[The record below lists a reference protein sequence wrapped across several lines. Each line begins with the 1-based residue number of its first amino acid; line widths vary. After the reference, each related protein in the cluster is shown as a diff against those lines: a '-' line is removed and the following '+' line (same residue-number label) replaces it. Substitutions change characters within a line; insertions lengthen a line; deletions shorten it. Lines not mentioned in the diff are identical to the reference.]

1 MNVLLIGGSNSLL
14 NQMIK
19 KLNKEGHRVSLLTGS
34 RFRREKYER
43 HFERYDFTYDALN
56 LPEVF
61 SSVSPDVTVFLGAF
75 DSSFRWANDQNE
87 SVRFISGLM
96 NLLTAF
102 SGLRRGRF
110 LYLSSEQ
117 VFNGAQTEPY
127 AAGDNGDAVD
137 YRGLAVAQGE
147 ELCESF
153 RLNRKLDVVTVRL
166 GGYYYVPH
174 SLGQVDNVPA
184 RMCFEALTERRIH
197 ALPNYT
203 LSFLY
208 ESDAV
213 QFLSQL
219 IAAPEHAHSRYQ
231 LSSGRVMTQ
240 EALAELVS
248 AAMTRAEQAHPGAE
262 ARKDIEV
269 VTERSASPGCCALDN
284 AEFREEFGV
293 NRVRELESSIDEMA
307 AYMLQ
312 HEAVFRQDLDEH
324 IPWYKRLGKRL
335 GALGR
340 ALLPFIENLVCF
352 IPFFLLN
359 NRAAASRYF
368 SGVEFYLLYVL
379 LFAAIHGQQQ
389 AALSAVLATA
399 GYLYCQMTGSSP
411 YEVMVDYNTYIWIA
425 QVFIIGMVVGYMK
438 DRLHLQRSEAREES
452 SFLAEQIDDI
462 KEINSSNVRV
472 KDAMQTQIINQSDSI
487 GKIYEITSTLN
498 QYSYEEVLFY
508 ATEILSRVMDSR
520 DIAIYTVDNG
530 AYARMFT
537 ATSDA
542 ARALG
547 NSVKYTELE
556 AIYADLSN
564 HRVFI
569 NKELDPQLPMMVS
582 ALYDNDDIRLILM
595 IWCLPWE
602 KMTLGQANL
611 LAVSGALIQN
621 AALRANRYLEALRAE
636 RFVGDTPILNTK
648 EFAALVQA
656 YINASGRGLTVYS
669 LLALDVRAPDTSIPS
684 APAPEEEK
692 TDEGKKKKD
701 KDKKKKDK
709 DKKKEKDAPAQA
721 EAAQSALPRSDAA
734 KLDRQIRPHDY
745 LGEGSDGMLYA
756 LLTNTD
762 AKGAAFVIDRLAR
775 SGVAS
780 HLVERLP

>member
-1 MNVLLIGGSNSLL
+1 MNVLLIGGSNDLL

-19 KLNKEGHRVSLLTGS
+19 KLNKEGHRVSILTGS

-43 HFERYDFTYDALN
+43 HFERYDFTYDAMN

-87 SVRFISGLM
+87 SVRYIAGLM

-117 VFNGAQTEPY
+117 VFNGAKTEPY
-127 AAGDNGDAVD
+127 AAGDHGDAVD

-153 RLNRKLDVVTVRL
+153 RINRKLDVVTVRL

-197 ALPNYT
+197 AMPDNS

-219 IAAPEHAHSRYQ
+219 MAAPEHAHSRYQ
-231 LSSGRVMTQ
+231 LSSGRVLTQ
-240 EALAELVS
+240 EELAELVR
-248 AAMTRAEQAHPGAE
+248 AAMERAEQALPGKE
-262 ARKDIEV
+262 ARKEIEI
-269 VTERSASPGCCALDN
+269 VTERSASPGGCALDN

-293 NRVRELESSIDEMA
+293 NRVRGLESSIDEMA
-307 AYMLQ
+307 DYMLR

-324 IPWYKRLGKRL
+324 VPWYTRLARRLGTIGK
-335 GALGR
+335 AM
-340 ALLPFIENLVCF
+340 LPFIENLVCF
-352 IPFFLLN
+352 VPVFLLSR
-359 NRAAASRYF
+359 RAAASRYF
-368 SGVEFYLLYVL
+368 SGVEFFLLYVL

-399 GYLYCQMTGSSP
+399 GYLFLRMTGSSP
-411 YEVMVDYNTYIWIA
+411 YEVMVDYGTYIWIA

-438 DRLHLQRSEAREES
+438 DRLYLQRSEAREES
-452 SFLAEQIDDI
+452 SFLSEQIDDI

-556 AIYADLSN
+556 AVYTDLRN

-611 LAVSGALIQN
+611 LAVTGALIQN

-656 YINASGRGLTVYS
+656 YINASGRGLTVFT
-669 LLALDVRAPDTSIPS
+669 LLALDVRAPDASVPAAA
-684 APAPEEEK
+684 APQEGEK
-692 TDEGKKKKD
+692 PDGDRKKKD
-701 KDKKKKDK
+701 KDKKKKDRDK
-709 DKKKEKDAPAQA
+709 DGKKA
-721 EAAQSALPRSDAA
+721 EALQVPSGSDAA

-762 AKGAAFVIDRLAR
+762 AAGAAFVVDRLAR

-780 HLVERLP
+780 RIVERLP